1 MKVTEDVHFM
11 LIKSLK
17 KLKEEVQKDFKVDEY
32 EYRGYNLAIHFPE
45 AQLIELSYTSTALI
59 LRIKEC
65 LKKGSFIIV
74 DRKIYIVDMPAV
86 NVNLKIPYSL
96 SSEESLNLDTTKF
109 DLMKRVRSIQFNMS
123 PTNFTIEVVP

>member
-74 DRKIYIVDMPAV
+74 DRKIYTVDMPAV
-86 NVNLKIPYSL
+86 NVNLKIPHR
-96 SSEESLNLDTTKF
+96 SEEGLDLNTTKF
-109 DLMKRVRSIQFNMS
+109 DLMKRLHSIHFNVT
-123 PTNFTIEVVP
+123 PLCFTISMVP